1 VADADSP
8 LVRSDGRERY
18 FDYCLQP
25 YAPRRVSAGA
35 LRSESLLW
43 QSFLVAGAPAGVRR
57 AVERIR
63 EACGRDLTVFG
74 VKLQHGRLFWEL
86 YFYDPQKEDVRATA
100 TSVAAAVAAD
110 FTLAPLPDE
119 GVPYFM
125 FSFDLA
131 VDTLEVGAVRGLNL
145 YLAEPVGQ
153 AGRSYKL
160 LPDGALELDNFYHFL
175 RPKQDIAEV
184 LARLRSSVF
193 CDVSRV
199 GLHRVLAPELFAC
212 NRVCVAKKRRSD
224 AVYHSGL
231 ELWQF
236 EWFLR
241 RHEYPAALVDFV
253 GEHREAL
260 GHLRYDVGMD
270 YTADGEGRVIVHKT
284 SFYGTV

>member
-1 VADADSP
+1 MTDGRSP

-25 YAPRRVSAGA
+25 YAPRRVPPDA

-43 QSFLVAGAPAGVRR
+43 QSFLVAGAPPELRR
-57 AVERIR
+57 AVERIAA
-63 EACGRDLTVFG
+63 ACGRDLTVFG
-74 VKLQHGRLFWEL
+74 VKHQAGRLFWEL
-86 YFYDPQKEDVRATA
+86 YFYDPQKEDARATA
-100 TSVAAAVAAD
+100 ASVAAAAAGD
-110 FTLAPLPDE
+110 FALAPLPDE
-119 GVPYFM
+119 RVPYFM

-131 VDTLEVGAVRGLNL
+131 VDTLDAGAVRGLNL
-145 YLAEPVGQ
+145 YLADPVGQ

-160 LPDGALELDNFYHFL
+160 LPDGALELDNLYCFL
-175 RPKQDIAEV
+175 RPKEDVAEV
-184 LARLRSSVF
+184 LTRLRSSVF
-193 CDVSRV
+193 CDVEKV

-236 EWFLR
+236 EWFLK
-241 RHEYPAALVDFV
+241 RHGYPAALADFV
-253 GEHREAL
+253 AAHREEL

-270 YTADGEGRVIVHKT
+270 YTADADGRVAVHKT